1 MIFEQFDIYILAPI
15 LIVAITAAIN
25 SWRYIVSVEI
35 MSMFQPSLKN
45 LAKAEERK
53 LDQNQNG
60 NDSEK
65 RAELDKIIKEGLSP
79 NSFKKEK

>member
-1 MIFEQFDIYILAPI
+1 M
-15 LIVAITAAIN
+15 
-25 SWRYIVSVEI
+25 SVEI

-53 LDQNQNG
+53 LDQNENG
-60 NDSEK
+60 DDSKK

-79 NSFKKEK
+79 NSFKKAKKPEDDSL